1 MTPRPL
7 SLALAWIRLCA
18 PLAPACLRGTWR
30 AQWRADLWHYWSWL
44 VGEPISRRSAAMRL
58 LGRAWGALPHAWSLR
73 VNTWSLRML
82 LHDLRFAW
90 RMILRRPA
98 FTAVAILILGLGIG
112 ANATI
117 FSWVEAV
124 LLRPLPGVP
133 DQDRLVSLRGTTP
146 GRADL
151 SFSYLNFRDLRG
163 AKPDGFEDL
172 IAFRPAAM
180 NLRTNG
186 EPVRVWGE
194 LVTSNFFEVLRIRP
208 VHGRAF
214 LPSDDS
220 APDKEA
226 VVVLGHNVWQRLF
239 RGDVSVIG
247 RSITLNGRP
256 FTVVG
261 IAPAGFA
268 GSAAGLSLDVFVPIT
283 MQKAI
288 MSGDRLPQ
296 RGNSF
301 LQVFGRLADGA
312 SLERARASAAVV
324 AGRLVADHPEINA
337 DRGIRVIPLHQD
349 GASGLMMPVMATLM
363 GVVAIVL
370 LVACANLAG
379 LLLAKAAGRQR
390 EVAVRLAVGAS
401 RGRLIRQFLV
411 ESALLAAAGGAAG
424 IVMSYWTSGL
434 LTAFV
439 PRTPFPVGF
448 APAFSPTLVGFSI
461 AATAATA
468 IAFGL
473 LPAFR
478 ISRPDVVDALKA
490 SSGSMS
496 FTFSRGSLRQVL
508 VVGQVA
514 LSLLLLVCAALFTRS
529 LTRAQQMDPGFS
541 TRSALVASLDVL
553 PNGYD
558 AERGIVFY
566 QQLLQ
571 RLNEVPG
578 VDTASV
584 ATILPLDI
592 SSGSDMQV
600 DIEGYTPRKGEEL
613 HVYYN
618 RVGPLYF
625 DTMGI
630 SIVQGRAIDASDV
643 EGRQQVAVI
652 NETMARR
659 YWAGRDPVGGL
670 VEFGDGPTRI
680 VGVARDGKYS
690 RYNEPA
696 KNYMY
701 LPTFQ
706 YYRPDVALIVKAAGG
721 DPASLLPAV
730 QREIRALDANLPLFD
745 VRTLDEHLQF
755 SLFIPRMASQLLGLF
770 GALSLLLAAV
780 GLYSVIA
787 FSVAQRRRE
796 IGIRMALGADRR
808 DVLRLVARQGFV
820 IITAGIA
827 VGLGLALAASRLL
840 ADQLPGVS
848 SSDPISY
855 VATACLLAVVA
866 ILACLI
872 PARTAASLDPLL
884 ALRRD

>member
-1 MTPRPL
+1 
-7 SLALAWIRLCA
+7 
-18 PLAPACLRGTWR
+18 
-30 AQWRADLWHYWSWL
+30 
-44 VGEPISRRSAAMRL
+44 
-58 LGRAWGALPHAWSLR
+58 
-73 VNTWSLRML
+73 
-82 LHDLRFAW
+82 
-90 RMILRRPA
+90 
-98 FTAVAILILGLGIG
+98 
-112 ANATI
+112 
-117 FSWVEAV
+117 
-124 LLRPLPGVP
+124 
-133 DQDRLVSLRGTTP
+133 
-146 GRADL
+146 
-151 SFSYLNFRDLRG
+151 
-163 AKPDGFEDL
+163 
-172 IAFRPAAM
+172 
-180 NLRTNG
+180 
-186 EPVRVWGE
+186 
-194 LVTSNFFEVLRIRP
+194 
-208 VHGRAF
+208 
-214 LPSDDS
+214 
-220 APDKEA
+220 
-226 VVVLGHNVWQRLF
+226 
-239 RGDVSVIG
+239 
-247 RSITLNGRP
+247 
-256 FTVVG
+256 
-261 IAPAGFA
+261 
-268 GSAAGLSLDVFVPIT
+268 
-283 MQKAI
+283 
-288 MSGDRLPQ
+288 
-296 RGNSF
+296 
-301 LQVFGRLADGA
+301 
-312 SLERARASAAVV
+312 
-324 AGRLVADHPEINA
+324 
-337 DRGIRVIPLHQD
+337 
-349 GASGLMMPVMATLM
+349 MMPVMATLM

-370 LVACANLAG
+370 LIACGNLAG
-379 LLLAKAAGRQR
+379 LLLARAAGRQR

-401 RGRLIRQFLV
+401 RGRLIRQLLV

-448 APAFSPTLVGFSI
+448 APAFSPTLVGFSV

-468 IAFGL
+468 VAFGL

-478 ISRPDVVDALKA
+478 ISRPDVVNALKA
-490 SSGSMS
+490 SSGSVS

-541 TRSALVASLDVL
+541 TRAALVASLDVL
-553 PNGYD
+553 PNGYSP
-558 AERGIVFY
+558 ARGIVFY

-571 RLNEVPG
+571 RLNDVPG
-578 VDTASV
+578 VATASV

-600 DIEGYTPRKGEEL
+600 AIEGYTPRQGEEL

-630 SIVQGRAIDASDV
+630 SIVQGRAIDARDV
-643 EGRQQVAVI
+643 DGRERVAVI

-670 VEFGDGPTRI
+670 VEFGNGPTRI

-701 LPTFQ
+701 LPAFQ
-706 YYRPDVALIVKAAGG
+706 YYRPDVALIVKAADG

-770 GALSLLLAAV
+770 GALSLLLATV

-787 FSVAQRRRE
+787 FSAAQRRRE

-808 DVLRLVARQGFV
+808 DVLRLVVGQGLV

-827 VGLGLALAASRLL
+827 LGLGLALAASRLL
-840 ADQLPGVS
+840 AEQLPGVS

-855 VATACLLAVVA
+855 GATAALLALVALVACLL
-866 ILACLI
+866 
-872 PARTAASLDPLL
+872 PARQAASLDPLL